1 MFPPPLA
8 VAAVARAVR
17 AAIARHADNAKVR
30 GVMQIIRIATR
41 GSSLALWQAR
51 HIAARVRS
59 LRPACAIHLEIIKT
73 QGDII
78 LDTPLAK
85 VGGKGLFV
93 KEIEE
98 SLLHGYT
105 DLAVHSMKDVPM
117 ELPEGLV
124 LACIPEREEVD
135 DCLLSLRYASLAG
148 LPEGAHVGTSSLRRQ
163 AQLLHLRPDL
173 RISSLRGNVDTR
185 LRKLHEGQFDA
196 IVLAAAGRKRLAPR
210 APHMARLGPP
220 DFLPA
225 VGQGALGIECRAD
238 RQDIIDLLSPLDHW
252 TTRVCIEAE
261 RAFLSGLNGG
271 CQVPIAGYANM
282 CGPKHF
288 TLEALI
294 ADIDGTGALR
304 GLREGNSDNARQTGF
319 ELAAQLLEWGAAR
332 LLQKLYATAA
342 NNS

>member
-1 MFPPPLA
+1 MFPPPP
-8 VAAVARAVR
+8 VAAVARAAR
-17 AAIARHADNAKVR
+17 AGIARHADRAKIR
-30 GVMQIIRIATR
+30 GIMQTVRIATR

-51 HIAARVRS
+51 HIAERIRS
-59 LRPACAIHLEIIKT
+59 LRPACDVHLEIIKT

-78 LDTPLAK
+78 LDVPLAK

-124 LACIPEREEVD
+124 LACIPEREEAD
-135 DCLLSLRYASLAG
+135 DCLLSLQYASLAE
-148 LPEGAHVGTSSLRRQ
+148 LPQGAHVGTSSLRRQ

-173 RISSLRGNVDTR
+173 RISGLRGNVDTR

-196 IVLAAAGRKRLAPR
+196 IVLAAAGLKRLALR

-220 DFLPA
+220 GFLPA

-238 RQDIIDLLSPLDHW
+238 RQDIIDLLAPLEHW
-252 TTRVCIEAE
+252 ATRVCVEAE
-261 RAFLSGLNGG
+261 RGFLSGLNGG
-271 CQVPIAGYANM
+271 CQVPIAGYARM

-288 TLEALI
+288 TLDAMV
-294 ADIDGTGALR
+294 ADIDGAGALR
-304 GLREGNSDNARQTGF
+304 AQSEGSSDNARQTGF
-319 ELAAQLLEWGAAR
+319 ALAAQLLEQGAAH
-332 LLQKLYATAA
+332 LLQNLYAATD
-342 NNS
+342 NS